1 MLAHTRKRFN
11 IYDVLVLALDP
22 RVLSEQIALARSC
35 LDAEVGVNHQ
45 RRLNLEMSVRNLQQ
59 SFQDRERV
67 PKIQGLLNELM
78 TFLEDDLSLV
88 TGAYD
93 DLLSLD
99 EVIDKELILFVS
111 LNTNKN
117 SKAADGSLQLL
128 RRDRIGPARSVRSGP
143 WGPAP
148 GRAHRGC

>member
-1 MLAHTRKRFN
+1 M
-11 IYDVLVLALDP
+11 ALDP
-22 RVLSEQIALARSC
+22 QVLTGTNRDCPTC
-35 LDAEVGVNHQ
+35 LDAERGDSNQ

-59 SFQDRERV
+59 SFEDRERV

-78 TFLEDDLSLV
+78 TFLEDDLSII

-111 LNTNKN
+111 LEYQQELEGRHRPRPHV
-117 SKAADGSLQLL
+117 AAEHATDDWQAL
-128 RRDRIGPARSVRSGP
+128 RE
-143 WGPAP
+143 
-148 GRAHRGC
+148 